1 MRGMRDRRFDVPLP
15 GHISACAFSG
25 WCVSSGRRIRCIDY
39 ECRSDDDPEGIAMI
53 TIVNYGV
60 GNPAALVNMFEF
72 MGYDARIT
80 EEDSR
85 ILDASHLVLPGVGAF
100 DAAMNRLRNSQ
111 LIPSLQQ
118 SVLERKVPLLGV
130 CLGMQLLGRRSEE
143 GLTEGLG
150 WIAGDTVKMRP
161 DPASGLKVPF
171 MGWAEVESLPTASLF
186 DAGSEQ
192 RFYFT
197 HSYHMRCDHQ
207 SDVAGIYRFDGPIVS
222 AVQHENIYGVQFHPE
237 KSHRFGMKL
246 LSNFVERSR

>member
-1 MRGMRDRRFDVPLP
+1 
-15 GHISACAFSG
+15 
-25 WCVSSGRRIRCIDY
+25 
-39 ECRSDDDPEGIAMI
+39 MI

-72 MGYDARIT
+72 IGYDARVTDDI
-80 EEDSR
+80 SS
-85 ILDASHLVLPGVGAF
+85 ILGASHLVLPGVGAF
-100 DAAMNRLRNSQ
+100 DTAMRRLRNSQ
-111 LIPSLQQ
+111 LIPSLEQA
-118 SVLERKVPLLGV
+118 VLVRKVPLLGV

-143 GLTEGLG
+143 GLLEGLG
-150 WIAGDTVKMRP
+150 WIDADTVKMRP
-161 DPASGLKVPF
+161 DPACKLKVPF
-171 MGWAEVESLPTASLF
+171 MGWAEVESLPTATLF

>member
-1 MRGMRDRRFDVPLP
+1 
-15 GHISACAFSG
+15 
-25 WCVSSGRRIRCIDY
+25 
-39 ECRSDDDPEGIAMI
+39 MI

-60 GNPAALVNMFEF
+60 GNLGALVNMFEF
-72 MGYDARIT
+72 IGYDVRIAD
-80 EEDSR
+80 ESPS

-111 LIPSLQQ
+111 LIPSLEQA
-118 SVLERKVPLLGV
+118 VLERKVPLLGV

-143 GLTEGLG
+143 GSTKGLG
-150 WIAGDTVKMRP
+150 WISGDTVKMQP
-161 DPASGLKVPF
+161 DPSFNLKVPF
-171 MGWAEVESLPTASLF
+171 MGWAEIECSPTARLF

-197 HSYHMRCDHQ
+197 HSYQMRCDHS
-207 SDVAGIYRFDGPIVS
+207 SDVAGIYQFDGPVVS
-222 AVQHENIYGVQFHPE
+222 AVQHENIFGVQFHPE